1 MDLLHLFP
9 WRSALIR
16 PQSATPLPVHQRVSP
31 RPVRPFKAS
40 LAASTLALAA
50 LFAGVAPALLV
61 APAAQAQLS
70 TLLRVGEAGN
80 SVETLQR
87 QLIELG
93 YLDASLATGYYGE
106 RTEAAVL
113 NFQADEGLF
122 QDGIVGSRTLAA
134 LGLAGQG
141 GDLPEDLS
149 RREIGVLQ
157 TRLIALGFN
166 PGSVDGVA
174 GPQTTAAIESFQRR
188 NELRISRNANLD
200 TLEQVTRIYE
210 RQRRL
215 GTIAPNPEL
224 ELALPPATPGTRQT
238 SVNIPQTSRIA
249 ASEFSTGLDREPER
263 VTRWVSGRDVQDR
276 GDFRVIPRQNNNDVA
291 ISSTNRYPYIV
302 AIPGEGWQVL
312 RDVQEYVSDAFLT
325 ENRRGAYVQ
334 AGAFAT
340 RADAED
346 EEQYLRDRG
355 LDARVIFEQ

>member
-16 PQSATPLPVHQRVSP
+16 PQSTPLPTLR
-31 RPVRPFKAS
+31 RAYAGLVRP
-40 LAASTLALAA
+40 LQGGMAASTLALAA
-50 LFAGVAPALLV
+50 VVAGVTPGLLMTQ
-61 APAAQAQLS
+61 PAQAQLS
-70 TLLRVGEAGN
+70 SLLRIGQEGS

-93 YLDASLATGYYGE
+93 YLEASLATGYYGE
-106 RTEAAVL
+106 KTEAAVL

-122 QDGIVGSRTLAA
+122 QDGVVGSQTFAA

-157 TRLIALGFN
+157 TRLIALGYN

-174 GPQTTAAIESFQRR
+174 GPQTASAIELFQRR
-188 NELRISRNANLD
+188 NELRISRNADLN
-200 TLEQVTRIYE
+200 TLEEVTRVYE

-215 GTIAPNPEL
+215 GSIRPNPEL
-224 ELALPPATPGTRQT
+224 ELALPAATPGTRET
-238 SVNIPQTSRIA
+238 SVTIPQTGRPSA
-249 ASEFSTGLDREPER
+249 AEFSTVLGSEAEQR
-263 VTRWVSGRDVQDR
+263 TRWVSGRDLQDR
-276 GDFRVIPRQNNNDVA
+276 GDFREIARRNTTFRASSSND
-291 ISSTNRYPYIV
+291 YPYVI

-312 RDVQEYVSDAFLT
+312 RDVQEYVPDAFLT